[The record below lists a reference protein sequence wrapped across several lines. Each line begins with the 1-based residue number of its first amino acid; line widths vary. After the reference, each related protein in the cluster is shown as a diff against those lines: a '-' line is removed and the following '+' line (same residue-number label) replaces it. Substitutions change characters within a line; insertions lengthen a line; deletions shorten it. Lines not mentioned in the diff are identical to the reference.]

1 MLPSQLRFVYCL
13 AMAVMTATI
22 AGSHWRSLDVR
33 LYASALCALHV
44 VNCSDCLVGL
54 CLGRTIRAF
63 FALSPIGLARWDTAS
78 LARAVLQL
86 TAAIGTTTRAADH
99 DVFAK
104 AVGVI
109 SAIEAALLCVLWTFF
124 LCHRLLCA
132 AMEE

>member
-22 AGSHWRSLDVR
+22 AGSHWRPGDMR
-33 LYASALCALHV
+33 LYAGALCALHA
-44 VNCSDCLVGL
+44 VNCSECLVGL
-54 CLGRTIRAF
+54 CLGRPIRAL
-63 FALSPIGLARWDTAS
+63 FALSPVRLARWDTAS

-86 TAAIGTTTRAADH
+86 TAAIGTTTRAAGH

-104 AVGVI
+104 AVGII
-109 SAIEAALLCVLWTFF
+109 SVIEAALMCFMWTIL